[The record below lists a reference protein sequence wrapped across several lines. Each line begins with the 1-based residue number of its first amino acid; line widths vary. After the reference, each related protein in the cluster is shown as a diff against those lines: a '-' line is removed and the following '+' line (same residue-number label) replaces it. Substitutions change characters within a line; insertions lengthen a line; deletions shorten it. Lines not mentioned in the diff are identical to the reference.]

1 MHLLFTFGKIYAIIV
16 YITSGRQ
23 MFMGVE
29 IPIVEGGFGDGCK
42 CITDKTVSEIHEI
55 KVIHVRELINKNI
68 NRFKEGID
76 YIDLKRIDQT
86 DTLDLTTL
94 GYAKQSITQA
104 KNIYLLSER
113 GYSKVIKIMDT
124 DKAWEVHDHLMDEY
138 FSMREVIQNTLS
150 IEDLAM
156 LKVMKSN
163 TDEEKMLAIQEYRK
177 TVVQPLQETIEK
189 QKPMVGLAEMR
200 IDKKGCYS
208 LTDVTKSLHF
218 KRGQIT
224 RWAKSQGFIHKT
236 LAEVNNKGEEYFKVY
251 STDGVHNQIGI
262 TESGLNYINKHAYE
276 ISGIAI

>member
-1 MHLLFTFGKIYAIIV
+1 MCNQIKTN
-16 YITSGRQ
+16 GRQ

-76 YIDLKRIDQT
+76 YIDLKKVIDQT
-86 DTLDLTTL
+86 DNNLLSNIGYTTMQI
-94 GYAKQSITQA
+94 AKA
-104 KNIYLLSER
+104 KTIYLLSER

-150 IEDLAM
+150 VEDLAM

-177 TVVQPLQETIEK
+177 TVVQPLKDTIEK

-236 LAEVNNKGEEYFKVY
+236 LAEVNNKGKEYFKVY

-262 TESGLNYINKHAYE
+262 TEDGLEYINEHIEEVKEIKHIKA
-276 ISGIAI
+276 S

>member
-1 MHLLFTFGKIYAIIV
+1 MKGHDKMSNEVKLNGTQI
-16 YITSGRQ
+16 
-23 MFMGVE
+23 FMGRE
-29 IPIVEGGFGDGCK
+29 IPVIEGGFGDRRK
-42 CITDKTVSEIHEI
+42 CVTDKTVSEIHEI

-104 KNIYLLSER
+104 KSIYLLSER

-138 FSMREVIQNTLS
+138 FAMREVIQNTYN
-150 IEDLAM
+150 EAQ
-156 LKVMKSN
+156 
-163 TDEEKMLAIQEYRK
+163 LAILKIIEAKNDLEKAEAICHYNA
-177 TVVQPLQETIEK
+177 VVVKPLEDTIEK

-208 LTDVTKSLHF
+208 LTDVTKSLHL

-224 RWAKSQGFIHKT
+224 KWAKLNGYIHKT
-236 LAEVNNKGEEYFKVY
+236 LQEVNCKGEKFFKVY
-251 STDGVHNQIGI
+251 STDGIHNQIGI
-262 TESGLNYINKHAYE
+262 TDNGLEYINNHIDE
-276 ISGIAI
+276 IVNKSA

>member
-1 MHLLFTFGKIYAIIV
+1 
-16 YITSGRQ
+16 
-23 MFMGVE
+23 
-29 IPIVEGGFGDGCK
+29 
-42 CITDKTVSEIHEI
+42 
-55 KVIHVRELINKNI
+55 
-68 NRFKEGID
+68 
-76 YIDLKRIDQT
+76 
-86 DTLDLTTL
+86 
-94 GYAKQSITQA
+94 
-104 KNIYLLSER
+104 
-113 GYSKVIKIMDT
+113 MDT

-163 TDEEKMLAIQEYRK
+163 TEEEKMLAIQEYRK

-236 LAEVNNKGEEYFKVY
+236 LTEVNNKGEEYFKVY

-262 TESGLNYINKHAYE
+262 TESGLNYINKHACE